1 MIKKKTQTIPENIN
15 LPSYF
20 VGIGASAGG
29 LEALEEFLKKCQL
42 IQTWPLLLFNIFLL
56 IIKV

>member
-29 LEALEEFLKKCQL
+29 LEALEEFLKK
-42 IQTWPLLLFNIFLL
+42 NAS
-56 IIKV
+56 